1 MDPKTAV
8 EKKQILLSFPTSQPA
23 RNIDQLVAQV
33 CFIGASAFNLF
44 ERQEM
49 RDLISALNSTYQIP
63 SRQRIAGDLLD
74 EAYNE
79 LREEVIKELR
89 RTKFLN
95 VTVDETTNI
104 RAQPVIVTVH
114 PPE

>member
-33 CFIGASAFNLF
+33 GFIGASAFNLF
-44 ERQEM
+44 ERQ
-49 RDLISALNSTYQIP
+49 DLISALNSTYQIP
-63 SRQRIAGDLLD
+63 SRQRIADDLLD

-95 VTVDETTNI
+95 VKVDETTNI
-104 RAQPVIVTVH
+104 RSQPVIVMVH